1 MDYNRISLGLYE
13 KDSLYDASVNENDG
27 AKFVGGK
34 EKRLQEM
41 MKLVKIP
48 GLNRHKM
55 PIIPKIKEEQ
65 RIIRRSEILPLLD
78 TSYEQ

>member
-1 MDYNRISLGLYE
+1 
-13 KDSLYDASVNENDG
+13 
-27 AKFVGGK
+27 VGGK

-41 MKLVKIP
+41 MKLIKIP
-48 GLNRHKM
+48 GINRHMM